1 MNATGRSKLVMTKFL
16 AVSKRSQCGWLYTDL
31 LQAFK
36 GERLMTSGSLEK
48 EREMRGGRERQT
60 DRQTDRERWERKGEG
75 CKRRREIEEW

>member
-48 EREMRGGRERQT
+48 ERKREMRGGRERQT
-60 DRQTDRERWERKGEG
+60 DRQTDRQRALGE
-75 CKRRREIEEW
+75 KRGGM